1 MAGRGWGR
9 RALVP
14 VCVGAFLGA
23 ALVVEVLAVLLQRR
37 RTESEEPRPFPLLP
51 LGALLFLVGNA
62 LENARRFVTASPS
75 TRGVMLAGAGQGWDY
90 CYTCQ
95 THVPPRCGHCFAC
108 NVCVLRRDHHC
119 TLLGQCVG
127 YQNYR
132 YFMCLLLHSSLALLF
147 GCVLNVGVVAS
158 VLQGGHPAQTI
169 LLLVLPWLML
179 LMGQVDIV
187 AFCYAFVTDACVVGF
202 LFSTGFLLFH
212 SLLAVRGQTT
222 KEWFEGDRQY
232 DMGWRDNLREVLG
245 ERWYLVW
252 FLPFLA
258 SPLPGDGITFKTKG
272 PRAES
277 PPRSLRL

>member
-1 MAGRGWGR
+1 MTRILLQSSEFLIKFVFAAQQKHKEKRLERAEYKAAEAGGRG
-9 RALVP
+9 AK
-14 VCVGAFLGA
+14 
-23 ALVVEVLAVLLQRR
+23 Q
-37 RTESEEPRPFPLLP
+37 EPSSPSFPSIASSYSL
-51 LGALLFLVGNA
+51 LLF
-62 LENARRFVTASPS
+62 SS
-75 TRGVMLAGAGQGWDY
+75 Y

-272 PRAES
+272 PGAES